1 MVDQRFSVS
10 VHIMTSLAYEKGDLM
25 TSEALAKSVRTN
37 ATVVRRLVS
46 KLVDAGLLDSFK
58 GKAGGVKLSK
68 PAREITLKDIYVAAS
83 GKPLLNTP
91 DKEPNKQ
98 CNVSCAMNKLLD
110 DVCDGLEK
118 SSMSYLSGIKLSDLA
133 SKVTKY

>member
-10 VHIMTSLAYEKGDLM
+10 VHIMTSLAYEKGDLL

-37 ATVVRRLVS
+37 PTVVRRLIA
-46 KLVDAGLLDSFK
+46 KLVDAGLLDSYK
-58 GKAGGVKLSK
+58 GKSGGVKLAKSAK
-68 PAREITLKDIYVAAS
+68 EITLRDIYIAAS

-91 DKEPNKQ
+91 DKEPNKH

-110 DVCDGLEK
+110 DVCAGLEK
-118 SSMSYLSGIKLSDLA
+118 SSMNYLSGIKLSDLA
-133 SKVTKY
+133 SKVARA